1 MRLLTFILLA
11 LLSMSI
17 HAGEFFP
24 PEYKHFPFK
33 EGDLLVS
40 KRGDGK
46 FSVNK
51 ILKVDRFEF
60 KKGSAIIIQGKS
72 FVATEDDYLLIV
84 SAAHGEAEFTLFEE
98 ARTAAKAGKWAV
110 KLGHAPNRPPGAAEG
125 QTLVGHAPV
134 VEAELTGYKRW
145 KQAFERGEAGVF

>member
-1 MRLLTFILLA
+1 MRLLTFLLLA

-40 KRGDGK
+40 RRSDGK

-51 ILKVDRFEF
+51 ILKVDRFEL
-60 KKGSAIIIQGKS
+60 KKGSPINIQGKS

-84 SAAHGEAEFTLFEE
+84 SAAYGEAEFSSFEE
-98 ARTAAKAGKWAV
+98 ARTAARAGKWTV

-134 VEAELTGYKRW
+134 VETELTGYKRW